1 MQRPFLPRW
10 AMNRHLP
17 VKKKKKKRQKK
28 KKGKKPRQL
37 LRLCT
42 FEILLGY
49 NLKLAWY
56 KGETYY
62 CATLKKASFA
72 SMQMYRLNCQAIHR
86 NMHGIHPQLVRRST
100 TWMGKEKNF
109 CCVIHDWMLRLV
121 FPWISRT
128 PPADFYAMGIQNKV
142 GFTMTITMT
151 SSPSTVPK
159 GKAMAEGNS
168 RQWTPGR
175 CYRKLEVQQWGTS
188 STAWG
193 SFLHARV
200 TIHRPT
206 WS

>member
-17 VKKKKKKRQKK
+17 VKKKKKQKK

-37 LRLCT
+37 HRLCT

-72 SMQMYRLNCQAIHR
+72 RMQMYRLNCQAIHR

-121 FPWISRT
+121 FPWISST

-151 SSPSTVPK
+151 SSASTVPK
-159 GKAMAEGNS
+159 GKAMAEETAGSGLLEDAIENS
-168 RQWTPGR
+168 KCSSEVHQAW
-175 CYRKLEVQQWGTS
+175 LEAV
-188 STAWG
+188 
-193 SFLHARV
+193 FYLPV